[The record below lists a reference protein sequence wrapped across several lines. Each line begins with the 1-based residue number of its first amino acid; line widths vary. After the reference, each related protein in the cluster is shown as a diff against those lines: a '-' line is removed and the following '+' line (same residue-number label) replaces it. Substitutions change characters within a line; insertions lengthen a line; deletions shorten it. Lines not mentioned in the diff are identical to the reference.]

1 MTQLSDATI
10 HKLSEAL
17 VDDAIECVQLDDEY
31 IETLVSVISRFLT
44 DRMGQ
49 MDEHLLNELSVSIFE
64 QINIIADKN

>member
-10 HKLSEAL
+10 EKLADAL
-17 VDDAIECVQLDDEY
+17 CADAIEYIQLDEEY

-49 MDEHLLNELSVSIFE
+49 MDEHLLNQLSVTIFE

>member
-10 HKLSEAL
+10 EKLSEVL
-17 VDDAIECVQLDDEY
+17 VDDAIEYIQLDEEY

-49 MDEHLLNELSVSIFE
+49 MDEHLLNELSVTIFE